1 MKLAAATAVAEC
13 VSPVDLAPEYVGPRI
28 FHLGGLRKVAE
39 AVGKRGDS
47 TGVARR
53 IVLPGGILYGAE
65 CLNAFSRAASISD
78 KGQIPTRD
86 HRPDTPST

>member
-53 IVLPGGILYGAE
+53 IVLPGAHTLRGGMPQRI
-65 CLNAFSRAASISD
+65 FKSR
-78 KGQIPTRD
+78 KHFR
-86 HRPDTPST
+86 